1 MQSHNS
7 LWQIFAM
14 CVSLLGLEP
23 GPVLRHRARSSLC
36 VLRLPLPGGCGRL
49 ATLRPAVRAQTHLC
63 VWHGHSLAGRYRQ
76 PAGGRAAGCVLGSL
90 VPPCNEVSYGS
101 VIIKLL
107 LYAPSGAMYPTSM
120 RINEEGR
127 LVVNFKTEARFR
139 GQFVMSHPGTLLTL
153 IVRSSAHS
161 HPHTCIHSWKPLLVV
176 IPHSRPLAI
185 RLPFSTNSLFIY
197 SWRST
202 SGFLPVLKNQRSCR
216 QMSL

>member
-23 GPVLRHRARSSLC
+23 GPVLRHRACSSLC
-36 VLRLPLPGGCGRL
+36 VLCLPLPGGCGRL
-49 ATLRPAVRAQTHLC
+49 ATLRPAVGAQTHLC
-63 VWHGHSLAGRYRQ
+63 VWHGHSLAGRHWQ
-76 PAGGRAAGCVLGSL
+76 PTGGWAAGCVLGFL
-90 VPPCNEVSYGS
+90 VPPRNDVFYRS
-101 VIIKLL
+101 VVIKLL
-107 LYAPSGAMYPTSM
+107 LYASSGAMYPTSM

-153 IVRSSAHS
+153 IVRSNAHS
-161 HPHTCIHSWKPLLVV
+161 HPNTCIYSRKQLNVV

-185 RLPFSTNSLFIY
+185 RLPCSTYSLFIY

-202 SGFLPVLKNQRSCR
+202 LGFLPVLKYQRSCR